1 MITGHGVD
9 LVVDRIADGLSKKG
23 YFCEVY
29 ANHVDETF
37 ANRKSYKIYKLP
49 PVGLANFYVLE
60 QRVRKF
66 AKFFNSRDTD
76 LFITQSYPFHSLI
89 PLLKKP
95 SIVVDHGVVLTSGMS
110 LKRRIFFKYLQL
122 TQNFSYFRKAKKVI
136 LVSDYLLKQL
146 PPSIQKK
153 SAFIYNGIDH
163 YSQSGFTDNRVKDF
177 RESLKLGDEDVLMLY
192 VGRLNLTNQPYKGLA
207 ELVDIFQR
215 ANLANPAIKLLTVGY
230 GSKNDEE
237 LLKNQG
243 VLSLANVNL

>member
-1 MITGHGVD
+1 MKQPRITFLTDRMITGHGVD

-29 ANHVDETF
+29 ANHVDATF

-60 QRVRKF
+60 QRVKKF

-110 LKRRIFFKYLQL
+110 LKRRIFYKYLQL
-122 TQNFSYFRKAKKVI
+122 TQNLSYFKKAKKVI
-136 LVSDYLLKQL
+136 LVSNYLLKQL

-163 YSQSGFTDNRVKDF
+163 YDEAKFTDSQVKDF
-177 RESLKLGDEDVLMLY
+177 RQSLKLDDEDVLMLY

-207 ELVDIFQR
+207 ELVDI
-215 ANLANPAIKLLTVGY
+215 
-230 GSKNDEE
+230 
-237 LLKNQG
+237 
-243 VLSLANVNL
+243 